1 VTRSWLGFAG
11 WNAVVAGALG
21 FAGQSLA
28 APEAAGAVWVG
39 TLASFAGAL
48 AGSVPLAAELDRPS
62 GKAAAAIGKA
72 TLLRLAVTVAGG
84 LVAVFS
90 GVVASA
96 HRRTLLFTLG
106 ASYLALLAVETGWFL
121 RQARK
126 ERSTS

>member
-1 VTRSWLGFAG
+1 MRSWLGFAG
-11 WNAVVAGALG
+11 WNAVAAGAIG
-21 FAGQSLA
+21 FAGQALV
-28 APEAAGAVWVG
+28 APAAAGAVWAG

-48 AGSVPLAAELDRPS
+48 AGSVPLAAELDKPS

-72 TLLRLAVTVAGG
+72 TLLRLAVTVAAG

-90 GVVASA
+90 GAA
-96 HRRTLLFTLG
+96 ATTERRTLLFSLG

-121 RQARK
+121 KQARK